1 MSDTNRLLFDFIRR
15 SPTPF
20 HVVQALSER
29 LQAAGYIPLP
39 ETVSWQ
45 LQPGGAYYVTRNGSS
60 LIAFRIPSG
69 DWSGFLITASHSDSP
84 TFQVKE
90 NGELAG
96 PEGYLRLNTE
106 PYGGML
112 MAPWLDRPLSLA
124 GRVAVR
130 LADGTIASRLVDLD
144 QDLLVI
150 PSVAIHL
157 RRDANKGAA
166 LDPKTDLVP
175 LLGLDQ
181 PKGCL
186 KKLAAQAAG
195 VEEQDLLSTELFL
208 YLRQTGTVL
217 GAGGELI
224 AAPRLDDLQCVYGCL
239 EGFLQSREQGCLP
252 LYAVVDNEEVG
263 SATKQG
269 ADSTFLSDILRR
281 ICAASGRDLPAA
293 AAASLMLSADNAHA
307 VHPNHPEYADTD
319 NRPRLNGGVVIKRTA
334 SQRYATDGLSAAIFA
349 EICRRAQVPVQHL
362 TNRSDLPGGSTLGN
376 IANTHVSLPTV
387 DIGLPQLAMPSVY
400 ETAGAADTDHLI
412 RAVAA
417 FYSTPLRCGGDG
429 TYRI

>member
-144 QDLLVI
+144 RDLLVI

-239 EGFLQSREQGCLP
+239 EGFLRSREQGCLP
-252 LYAVVDNEEVG
+252 LYAVFDNEEVG

-334 SQRYATDGLSAAIFA
+334 SQRYATDGLSAALFS

-387 DIGLPQLAMPSVY
+387 DIGLPQLAMHSVY
-400 ETAGAADTDHLI
+400 ETAGAADTDYLI

-417 FYSTPLRCGGDG
+417 FYSTPLRCSGDG

>member
-29 LQAAGYIPLP
+29 LQAAGCIPLP
-39 ETVSWQ
+39 ETASWQ

-144 QDLLVI
+144 RDLLVI
-150 PSVAIHL
+150 PSVAIHMD
-157 RRDANKGAA
+157 RSVNKGTN
-166 LDPKTDLVP
+166 LDPAADLLP
-175 LLGLDQ
+175 LLG
-181 PKGCL
+181 
-186 KKLAAQAAG
+186 
-195 VEEQDLLSTELFL
+195 
-208 YLRQTGTVL
+208 
-217 GAGGELI
+217 
-224 AAPRLDDLQCVYGCL
+224 
-239 EGFLQSREQGCLP
+239 
-252 LYAVVDNEEVG
+252 
-263 SATKQG
+263 
-269 ADSTFLSDILRR
+269 
-281 ICAASGRDLPAA
+281 ICILPAGIIRA
-293 AAASLMLSADNAHA
+293 LSQS
-307 VHPNHPEYADTD
+307 
-319 NRPRLNGGVVIKRTA
+319 RPRLGIADIISLLPLIRAYRCIIIRCRRSSLWRRRAGTAANPGGR
-334 SQRYATDGLSAAIFA
+334 
-349 EICRRAQVPVQHL
+349 CRRAAAGSSEAEEVLHFADNFVSAFAHFFCYAGSRTDKGSGQFCALADFFGRAERQI
-362 TNRSDLPGGSTLGN
+362 GGSLITQS
-376 IANTHVSLPTV
+376 ANLWCNRRTSS
-387 DIGLPQLAMPSVY
+387 A
-400 ETAGAADTDHLI
+400 AGHA
-412 RAVAA
+412 
-417 FYSTPLRCGGDG
+417 SG
-429 TYRI
+429 